1 MSRLRCAAYIR
12 VSTSMQNP
20 LSPEDQ
26 LRKCREFAARE
37 GWEILGDQVY
47 SDEALSGVGSDRPGL
62 TRMMEAAAS
71 RNRPFDAVLVDDSS
85 RLSRSLSDAMRIF
98 ERLNFAGVRVV
109 AVSQGIDSKDE
120 QADVLVTVHGLMDSL
135 YVKELAKKTHRG
147 MEGNL
152 LRGFHTGGRCFG
164 YETVQSE
171 GGKKLQVVEDEAVT
185 VRRIFEMSAGGAAL
199 KTIAKALNAERIP
212 APRPRS
218 GRSAA
223 GWCPT
228 AIRAMLHNER
238 YVGRMVWNRCKF
250 VKVPGTNRRVARL
263 RPENEWRTNSLPEL
277 RIVNDELWETVQARL
292 RWLKESYKGN
302 RPNGLLSRNAGSKY
316 LFSGMFICADC
327 GGRLAIITGSRKND
341 HPRWGCPRNY
351 SRGTCSNSL
360 RERNDR
366 VESQILE
373 RLQEAVLQPE
383 AMEYALAKFELE
395 LEESF
400 NSVSG
405 EIDTRRKRMDTL
417 DVELGRL
424 AEAVAMQ
431 GANTALMKAIA
442 DRESEHRAIEQML
455 WGSTSGSVQAALA
468 DVREFALKQF
478 HQIRAALHAQPEAA
492 RFELSKHIE
501 GGIVMRP
508 TMRGDAR
515 FYTAE
520 GQWSLLGKNEG
531 RSPVTALRNLEMV
544 AGVRFELTTF
554 GL

>member
-1 MSRLRCAAYIR
+1 MSRLRCAAYVR

-26 LRKCREFAARE
+26 LRKCQEFAARE

-164 YETVQSE
+164 YEAVQSE
-171 GGKKLQVVEDEAVT
+171 GGKKLRVVEGEAVT
-185 VRRIFEMSAGGAAL
+185 VRRIFGMSADGAAL
-199 KTIAKALNAERIP
+199 KTIAKALNAERVP

-238 YVGRMVWNRCKF
+238 YVGRVVWNRTKF

-263 RPENEWRTNSLPEL
+263 RPESEWRTNILPDL
-277 RIVNDELWETVQARL
+277 QIVSDDLWERVQSRL
-292 RWLKESYKGN
+292 CWLKESYKGN

-373 RLQEAVLQPE
+373 SLQGAVLQPE

-395 LEESF
+395 LEQSL

-405 EIDTRRKRMDTL
+405 EIDTRRKRMEAL

-424 AEAVAMQ
+424 AEAVAIQ

-442 DRESEHRAIEQML
+442 HRESERRAIEQML
-455 WGSTSGSVQAALA
+455 WGSTSGSVKAALA
-468 DVREFALKQF
+468 DVRDFALKQL

-492 RFELSKHIE
+492 RFELSKHVE

-508 TMRGDAR
+508 TLRGDAQ

-520 GQWSLLGKNEG
+520 GEWSLLGKNEG